1 MVITFPQE
9 IFPHEIVI
17 HIGVGLIF
25 QKMDSIFV
33 QLNIQPSIGIFR
45 FNFLREK
52 QLFSITEDNKETH
65 TVK

>member
-17 HIGVGLIF
+17 HIGVGFIF